1 MPVVDLIFI
10 AMNKEEATEM
20 FVQMLMADT
29 DLTEMLQGRIYN
41 RKRSDGRE
49 TEECIVVNTPWVNHR
64 RPQSGYTNI
73 NIHVP
78 GETHTID
85 GVQQIQPN
93 TERMGN
99 LTNIVLSLLDNAEY
113 PNGFSCSSMQ
123 ENAMVEDV
131 RSEDYNNIR
140 IDWINGNN

>member
-1 MPVVDLIFI
+1 MFI
-10 AMNKEEATEM
+10 GLLKADSTLTAT
-20 FVQMLMADT
+20 
-29 DLTEMLQGRIYN
+29 LQGRIYPN
-41 RKRSDGRE
+41 KRSEGK
-49 TEECIVVNTPWVNHR
+49 TVEECIVVNTPWCNHR
-64 RPQSGYTNI
+64 RPQEGYTNI

-93 TERMGN
+93 TERMGE

-123 ENAMVEDV
+123 ENAMAEDV